1 MINKKK
7 QYLKKKICL
16 AMKIIMCTSIEYSL
30 PYIGYGG
37 FYTVHFYEGT
47 VPSMCKHRFSLI
59 GRKITYY
66 SM

>member
-1 MINKKK
+1 
-7 QYLKKKICL
+7 
-16 AMKIIMCTSIEYSL
+16 MKIIMCTSIEYSL

-47 VPSMCKHRFSLI
+47 VPSMCRHRFSLI